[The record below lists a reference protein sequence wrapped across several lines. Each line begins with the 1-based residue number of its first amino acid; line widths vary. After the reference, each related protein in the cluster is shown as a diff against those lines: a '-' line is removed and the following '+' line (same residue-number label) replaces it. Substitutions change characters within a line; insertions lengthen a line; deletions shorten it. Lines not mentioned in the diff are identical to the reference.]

1 MITLEF
7 VQLNYNYMA
16 LSKAMKVTKSGII
29 FLLVPNYLH
38 PSRNYRHII
47 FNINDVVLIVVIC

>member
-7 VQLNYNYMA
+7 VQLNYMA

-38 PSRNYRHII
+38 SSRNYRQII
-47 FNINDVVLIVVIC
+47 FNINDVVLIVIIC

>member
-16 LSKAMKVTKSGII
+16 LSKAMKATKSGII
-29 FLLVPNYLH
+29 FLLVPNYLR
-38 PSRNYRHII
+38 PSRNYRQII
-47 FNINDVVLIVVIC
+47 FNINDVVLIVIIC